1 MKHVRQLL
9 LALVVAMTVVPAEA
23 KPLRTSHLYMFGFSA
38 SFKDSIIYVTNIQD
52 VQGAW
57 IDSKSKFLRHRDVY
71 SNQLKEYLAD
81 SLQQPGR
88 VCLIV
93 FSTKKG
99 KAEKEYLKMMKK
111 YKQGYDVRYLNERQF
126 LFKPVEEEEEAQ

>member
-9 LALVVAMTVVPAEA
+9 LAILMAVAVAPAEA
-23 KPLRTSHLYMFGFSA
+23 KPFKTSHLYMFGFSA
-38 SFKDSIIYVTNIQD
+38 SFKDSVIYVTNIQD

-71 SNQLKEYLAD
+71 SNQLKEFLAD

-88 VCLIV
+88 VCLVV
-93 FSTKKG
+93 FSTKKS

-111 YKQGYDVRYLNERQF
+111 YKQGYDVRYLNEKQF